1 MIHLDYQAP
10 RPVKVLKKMGKMA
23 ALRLHN
29 KRSQESV
36 LGDAPITLSLTSYG
50 ERLKTVWYTIESLSQ
65 GEILPSR
72 FILWVDENSG
82 FDVADYPE
90 LARLEKRGLEILET
104 RGDYG
109 PHKKS
114 YPYSVMTGGN
124 ENLLVNSDDDLIY
137 PSEWLKTLYEAS
149 LAYPGEFLGLRAH
162 NITLTADGKVAPYME
177 WAKGERFE
185 ALHSNFLTTGA
196 GCIITPEM
204 QRIIASA
211 GEDFLEKAPRA
222 DDIWVNLLAVKH
234 GIKRRLIDG
243 KEMQLVSVPRT
254 QATALHHSNVGGNQ
268 NDIQFSATMAPADLV
283 VIAKDAPRIQ

>member
-1 MIHLDYQAP
+1 MIHLDYRDP
-10 RPVKVLKKMGKMA
+10 RPVKVLKKMSRMA
-23 ALRLHN
+23 ALRLRN
-29 KRSQESV
+29 KRSKDSI

-65 GEILPSR
+65 GDTLPSR

-82 FDVADYPE
+82 FDVVDYPE
-90 LARLEKRGLEILET
+90 LARLAKRGLEIRET

-114 YPYSVMTGGN
+114 YPYSVMTDGE

-162 NITLTADGKVAPYME
+162 NITLTADGEVVPYTD

-204 QRIIASA
+204 QKIIASA
-211 GEDFLEKAPRA
+211 GEDFLEKAPKA

-254 QATALHHSNVGGNQ
+254 QATALHHSNVGSNQ
-268 NDIQFSATMAPADLV
+268 NDVQFAATASSVDIKT
-283 VIAKDAPRIQ
+283 IAQDAPRV